1 MSGCII
7 NPMRIKL
14 KLPQNNTYV
23 CKQQIEKL
31 QQIAKINFK

>member
-7 NPMRIKL
+7 NSMRIKL

-23 CKQQIEKL
+23 CKQQI
-31 QQIAKINFK
+31 AKINFK

>member
-7 NPMRIKL
+7 NSMIIKL
-14 KLPQNNTYV
+14 KLPQNNTHV
-23 CKQQIEKL
+23 CK